1 MYGELARAGRVD
13 HVAAHVVTDEELL
26 VMRAKSMIFPLL
38 DHDQSE
44 AVGRILDDLFIP
56 KSPEIDNDGYIR
68 MFLMVKHAENR
79 SVNTLEYYAS
89 ELRHASDSVG
99 KSFEIWTSD
108 DIREF
113 MTNAAQKVSPTTVNN
128 KVRVLSSFFSW
139 MEGEGYVQRNP
150 IRKVRSMKSP
160 KRTRAPFSATE
171 LERIRAAC
179 RCDRERAMV
188 EFLLSS
194 GVRAGELSGLRLGD
208 VDFST
213 RTARVIGK
221 GDKERTVYFSEQAG
235 FYLDRYLKSRGCE
248 SDALFASSRDGHG
261 RLSVGAI
268 ESIVR
273 GIGRRAGV
281 KKTHPHRFRHTM
293 ATDALKRGMPIE
305 EIKELLG
312 HEKIETTL
320 IYAEVDKLN
329 VLNNARRLIG

>member
-1 MYGELARAGRVD
+1 MYGELARTSRAESV
-13 HVAAHVVTDEELL
+13 VARVVTDEELL

-38 DHDQSE
+38 DQEQSD
-44 AVGRILDDLFIP
+44 AVGKILEDVFIP
-56 KSPEIDNDGYIR
+56 KSPDVDNAGYIK
-68 MFLMVKHAENR
+68 MFIATKNAENR
-79 SVNTLEYYAS
+79 SHRTLEYYAS
-89 ELRHASDSVG
+89 ELKHASDAVG
-99 KSFEIWTSD
+99 KDFERWTPG
-108 DIREF
+108 DIRAF
-113 MTNAAQKVSPTTVNN
+113 MTAAARRVSPTTVNN
-128 KVRVLSSFFSW
+128 KLRVLSSFFTW
-139 MEGEGYVQRNP
+139 MEGEGFVQRSP
-150 IRKVRSMKSP
+150 MRKVRGMKSP
-160 KRTRAPFSATE
+160 KRTRSPFSATE
-171 LERIRAAC
+171 VEKLRAAC

-194 GVRAGELSGLRLGD
+194 GVRVGELSGLKVGD
-208 VDFST
+208 VDFSS

-235 FYLDRYLKSRGCE
+235 FYLGSYLKSRGFE
-248 SDALFASSRDGHG
+248 SDVLFASMEKGHG
-261 RLSVGAI
+261 LLSVGAI

-273 GIGRRAGV
+273 DIGRRAGV
-281 KKTHPHRFRHTM
+281 SKTHPHRFRHTM